1 MVIFHQSYWTQVL
14 LTILR
19 YEVPN
24 ILKYLENQVKQMH
37 EMEVQ
42 HDEWQLKGLSEDS
55 SVFLSHH
62 LDSCIK
68 SCRRAHLFP
77 LSYEIGE
84 NNRSL
89 ISAPLWRMRYWWV
102 GYRPKWV
109 TSWVPETVDVCVIPI
124 ILYLFFFFLNL
135 QYKQIRIFSRPGS
148 SSAAHLHQRLWD
160 HHKQQGVCLNLP
172 FTSLVTLA
180 GYELK

>member
-124 ILYLFFFFLNL
+124 ILYLFFFFLI
-135 QYKQIRIFSRPGS
+135 YSTSKYAYSAGR
-148 SSAAHLHQRLWD
+148 AAHQQHIYTKDSETIISNKEYVWTYLLHHL
-160 HHKQQGVCLNLP
+160 
-172 FTSLVTLA
+172 
-180 GYELK
+180 